1 MATYVNDLRLKE
13 IATGDEAGTWGTST
27 NTNLELIGEALGY
40 GTQDCFSSDADATT
54 TVADG
59 TTDPARAMYFKV
71 TSSATLTA
79 TRTLTIAPNT
89 ISRVMFIENATTGS
103 QSITISQGTGANVT
117 IATGKTAVVY
127 LDGAGSGAAVVDA
140 MALVDPGITDTLAEV
155 LVAGNTTG
163 GTSLVVSSGDDVTF
177 TGASANIV
185 FDSSDS
191 ALEFAD
197 NAKAIFGA
205 GSDLQIYHDGTG
217 SYIEENGTGNLFIEA
232 TNLRIKSASGENYI
246 AADQDGA
253 VQLYY
258 DNSAKLATFSGGV
271 SVTGTV
277 ASDGLS
283 MGDGD
288 IATFGNSNDLQIY
301 HNANNSYVQDV
312 GTGKLHITSDGT
324 GVSIDK
330 GTSELMATF
339 DVDGAVTLYHNNAA
353 KLATTS
359 TGIDV
364 TGTAVTDGLTS
375 AVTDGSSFAANF
387 NHTGGSVGRNG
398 IKITSSGTSGTST
411 LIEALRNTTNTVF
424 KVDGSGNL
432 ILNDQS
438 GNQNH
443 ILNVTGAAVFN
454 DQGADADFRVESD
467 TNSHFLF
474 VDAGNNRVNIGT
486 TDVSSQGTL
495 AVNGS
500 AIFGRSSTTT
510 GDFISSGGGNNR
522 HL

>member
-1 MATYVNDLRLKE
+1 M
-13 IATGDEAGTWGTST
+13 
-27 NTNLELIGEALGY
+27 
-40 GTQDCFSSDADATT
+40 
-54 TVADG
+54 
-59 TTDPARAMYFKV
+59 
-71 TSSATLTA
+71 
-79 TRTLTIAPNT
+79 
-89 ISRVMFIENATTGS
+89 
-103 QSITISQGTGANVT
+103 
-117 IATGKTAVVY
+117 
-127 LDGAGSGAAVVDA
+127 
-140 MALVDPGITDTLAEV
+140 
-155 LVAGNTTG
+155 
-163 GTSLVVSSGDDVTF
+163 
-177 TGASANIV
+177 

-330 GTSELMATF
+330 GTSESVSYTHL
-339 DVDGAVTLYHNNAA
+339 TLP
-353 KLATTS
+353 T
-359 TGIDV
+359 
-364 TGTAVTDGLTS
+364 
-375 AVTDGSSFAANF
+375 
-387 NHTGGSVGRNG
+387 
-398 IKITSSGTSGTST
+398 
-411 LIEALRNTTNTVF
+411 
-424 KVDGSGNL
+424 
-432 ILNDQS
+432 IL
-438 GNQNH
+438 
-443 ILNVTGAAVFN
+443 LV
-454 DQGADADFRVESD
+454 
-467 TNSHFLF
+467 
-474 VDAGNNRVNIGT
+474 
-486 TDVSSQGTL
+486 
-495 AVNGS
+495 
-500 AIFGRSSTTT
+500 
-510 GDFISSGGGNNR
+510 
-522 HL
+522 